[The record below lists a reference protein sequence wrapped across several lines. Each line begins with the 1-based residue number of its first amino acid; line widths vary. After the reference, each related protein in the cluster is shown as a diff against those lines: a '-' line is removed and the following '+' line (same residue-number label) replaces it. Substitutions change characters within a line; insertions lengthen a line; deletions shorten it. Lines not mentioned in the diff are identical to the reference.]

1 MSPKCKIALA
11 TIAAPPGRVGKGAST
26 MATET
31 ARRRGRTGA
40 RSAVAVE
47 AIAAEAGDVDRDGR
61 FPAEAVAELAG
72 SGLLGLGLPEHLGG
86 LGGGPLEVVGA
97 VEQVA
102 GACASTGMVFVM
114 HLVAAQTLLAGTDEE
129 DDGPKGQA
137 LRAMARGDHLSTL
150 AYSERGSRGHFWAQV
165 SRARPSGDGVV
176 IDADKTFAT
185 SAGQVASYVLA
196 TGAPG
201 EQDPLRTEL
210 YLVDGGAP
218 GIEVAGRF
226 DGLGLRGNASAPL
239 RVRGLRVGADRRLG
253 GPVSGFE
260 LMMTATLPHFAL
272 GSAACSVGIAQA
284 ALDAACAHA
293 TGAAFEHLAG
303 AALADVPGVR
313 ARLAQA
319 YLRVREARALLPEA
333 ARHAAEG
340 HQAAQLG
347 VLAVKASAAEA
358 AVEVTDLA
366 LRVGGG
372 AAYSRRGPIERHFRD
387 ARAASVMAPTTDL
400 LLDFL
405 GKALTGREL
414 M

>member
-1 MSPKCKIALA
+1 
-11 TIAAPPGRVGKGAST
+11 

-31 ARRRGRTGA
+31 RA
-40 RSAVAVE
+40 AVAVE
-47 AIAAEAGDVDRDGR
+47 AIASGAGDVDRDGR
-61 FPAEAVAELAG
+61 FPAEAVAELAR
-72 SGLLGLGLPEHLGG
+72 SGLLGLGLPEHYGG
-86 LGGGPLEVVGA
+86 MAGGPLEVVGV

-102 GACASTGMVFVM
+102 GACASTGMVLVM
-114 HLVAAQTLLAGTDEE
+114 HLVAAQTLLAGTGDE
-129 DDGPKGQA
+129 DDGPKGRA
-137 LRAMARGDHLSTL
+137 LRAMARGEHLSTL

-165 SRARPSGDGVV
+165 SRAREAGGGVV

-185 SAGQVASYVLA
+185 SAGHANSYVLA

-201 EQDPLRTEL
+201 EGDPLRTEL
-210 YLVDGGAP
+210 YLVDGDASGL
-218 GIEVAGRF
+218 EVPTRF

-253 GPVSGFE
+253 GPASGFE

-284 ALDAACAHA
+284 ACDAACAHA
-293 TGAAFEHLAG
+293 TGASLEHLAG
-303 AALADVPGVR
+303 TALADVPGVR

-319 YLRVREARALLPEA
+319 HLRVREARALLHEV
-333 ARHAAEG
+333 ARHVAEG
-340 HQAAQLG
+340 DPAAQLG

-358 AVEVTDLA
+358 AIEATALA

-372 AAYSRRGPIERHFRD
+372 AAYARRGPLERHFRD

-414 M
+414 L